1 MKSFL
6 NSDREILPSL
16 SVSSLAMSAVVLAS
30 SILPPPNMPSSPT
43 LMYPLLSLSTAFKYQ
58 IESLPNMR
66 GKC

>member
-43 LMYPLLSLSTAFKYQ
+43 VMYPLLSLSTAFK
-58 IESLPNMR
+58 
-66 GKC
+66 